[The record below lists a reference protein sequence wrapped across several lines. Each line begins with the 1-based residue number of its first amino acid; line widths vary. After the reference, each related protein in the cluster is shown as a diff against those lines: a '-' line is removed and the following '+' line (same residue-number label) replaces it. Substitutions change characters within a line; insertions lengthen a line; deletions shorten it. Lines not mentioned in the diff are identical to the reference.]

1 MVVIQEGLARVGVLQ
16 EVSLDPSM
24 MQAIAK
30 RVIRA
35 AIVVGPIEDSHSKTN
50 TLIDKNNVAS
60 KSRRSITNV
69 FNP

>member
-1 MVVIQEGLARVGVLQ
+1 MVVIQEVMARVGALQ
-16 EVSLDPSM
+16 EVSLGPSM

-35 AIVVGPIEDSHSKTN
+35 AIVVEPIEDSHSKTN

-60 KSRRSITNV
+60 KSRRGTTNV